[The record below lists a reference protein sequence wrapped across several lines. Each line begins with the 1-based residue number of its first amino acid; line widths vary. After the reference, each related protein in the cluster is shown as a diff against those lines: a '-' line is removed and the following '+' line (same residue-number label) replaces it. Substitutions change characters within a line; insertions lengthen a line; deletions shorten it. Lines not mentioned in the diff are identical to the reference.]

1 MYTSTGSDKQFF
13 WKITHFFYA
22 IDCYPL
28 RRFYSIV
35 IRLRRYLHFV
45 RYSLR
50 VIQLLLDRFA
60 HVIQLRC
67 YFPLCGIVQSNY
79 YRITTE

>member
-13 WKITHFFYA
+13 WEITHFFYA

-35 IRLRRYLHFV
+35 IRLRRY
-45 RYSLR
+45 S
-50 VIQLLLDRFA
+50 IQLLFGCAVICTSCVIRFA
-60 HVIQLRC
+60 LFNC
-67 YFPLCGIVQSNY
+67 Y
-79 YRITTE
+79 